1 MVTRSRLKSVLTG
14 LALYT
19 VAAALIGYFG
29 VNAYTGKYG
38 LNARQELDQEIIA
51 LTSELARLKRE
62 RAEGEQRVSL
72 LRSDRVD
79 PDMLDE
85 RARFQ
90 LDYANPHDL
99 VRMIAGARAVRF
111 QKLIDSISKVS
122 CRIAVRHSYSFAASR
137 NPLTAGLSW
146 AREGLSTLSSSR
158 ICHGRLTQENR
169 HKGQG
174 SGKGDTA
181 LRRNSPESRSS
192 RRCATCC

>member
-1 MVTRSRLKSVLTG
+1 MPLRPSSRSKTNRQTRGLGRSGLRICLTGPPHVQAMVSRSQLKSLLTG

-19 VAAALIGYFG
+19 MAAAMVGYFG

-85 RARFQ
+85 RARYQ
-90 LDYANPHDL
+90 LDYANPRDL
-99 VRMIAGARAVRF
+99 VRTVTP
-111 QKLIDSISKVS
+111 
-122 CRIAVRHSYSFAASR
+122 
-137 NPLTAGLSW
+137 N
-146 AREGLSTLSSSR
+146 
-158 ICHGRLTQENR
+158 
-169 HKGQG
+169 
-174 SGKGDTA
+174 
-181 LRRNSPESRSS
+181 
-192 RRCATCC
+192 

>member
-1 MVTRSRLKSVLTG
+1 MVSRSRLKSVLTG

-19 VAAALIGYFG
+19 IAAAMVGYFG

-38 LNARQELDQEIIA
+38 LNARQELDQEIVA

-62 RAEGEQRVSL
+62 SHEREQRLSL

-99 VRMIAGARAVRF
+99 VRINT
-111 QKLIDSISKVS
+111 S
-122 CRIAVRHSYSFAASR
+122 
-137 NPLTAGLSW
+137 N
-146 AREGLSTLSSSR
+146 
-158 ICHGRLTQENR
+158 
-169 HKGQG
+169 
-174 SGKGDTA
+174 
-181 LRRNSPESRSS
+181 
-192 RRCATCC
+192 